1 MWRVFITVP
10 QVIINPK
17 GTWLLFH
24 KQLETQTGLNHYS
37 SLLLFFNCKQVLT
50 HKVSDHC
57 SPCSYQL
64 KQALITLQADGN
76 PNRPWSLYKQM
87 ATQTGLDHS
96 TSRWQPKQALIT
108 LQADGN
114 PNRPWS
120 LYKQMATQKG
130 IDHYSTCTHELK
142 RYFTIPTVPQAAIN
156 SKGIDQYSW
165 SCYQLKRA
173 LITILQ
179 AFFTLHQTAIKSEGL
194 WSCSSNSCYLKMA
207 LIIAPKTAIKSKG
220 PWSCFF
226 EPCLLFIKQ
235 LSSK

>member
-64 KQALITLQADGN
+64 
-76 PNRPWSLYKQM
+76 
-87 ATQTGLDHS
+87 
-96 TSRWQPKQALIT
+96 KQALIT

-207 LIIAPKTAIKSKG
+207 LITAPKTAIKSKG

-235 LSSK
+235 LSSQ